1 MRPYCNKATKQKRD
15 GTESASRTKL
25 ERRAISGS
33 GPWHKAWLR
42 AYTKQIKPAKSEHP
56 INVTLKNPERHI
68 LAMQPDELEKF
79 AREWALLK
87 KGYFGVERF
96 SGPGDMGR
104 DVVGYL
110 TKAKHEGDW
119 HNYQCKQYGK
129 AVPLASGLGELGKI
143 LYFAQKGHFTAPT
156 RYFFV
161 APKGVVRP
169 LREFIAKPSQLK
181 KVLLETW
188 DDYCAKTIT
197 KKTVVALTTA
207 LEDFIGAWDF
217 SCVTVISVDEML
229 DDPAGKIIMA
239 KRFRE
244 DPDPAPKGIVPVNV
258 EDREMPYV
266 RQLLDAYGERDA
278 CNYPNHGDVKDHVDY
293 GPHLT
298 MQRERFFD
306 ADAFARFYRD
316 NTMSEEIDQL
326 REDIFHG
333 VADVH
338 GAKHDDS
345 LARAN
350 AVMSQAAALQPS
362 GVLSR
367 HARVPVK
374 QGICHHFANE
384 GILKWRK

>member
-1 MRPYCNKATKQKRD
+1 MPILQRI
-15 GTESASRTKL
+15 KL
-25 ERRAISGS
+25 AE
-33 GPWHKAWLR
+33 
-42 AYTKQIKPAKSEHP
+42 PAKHRRM
-56 INVTLKNPERHI
+56 TLIHPERHI
-68 LAMQPDELEKF
+68 LVMPSDELEKF

-129 AVPLASGLGELGKI
+129 AVPLGSGLGELGKI
-143 LYFAQKGHFTAPT
+143 LYFAHEGKFTAPT
-156 RYFFV
+156 KYFFV

-169 LREFIAKPSQLK
+169 LREYISKPSQLK
-181 KVLLETW
+181 KVLIDTW
-188 DDYCAKTIT
+188 DNYCAKTIT
-197 KKTVVALTTA
+197 KTAVVVLTPSLKT
-207 LEDFIGAWDF
+207 FIEAWDF
-217 SCVTVISVDEML
+217 SCVSVISVDDML
-229 DDPAGKIIMA
+229 GDPAGKIIMA
-239 KRFRE
+239 KRFKE
-244 DPDPAPKGIVPVNV
+244 NPEPAPKGVVPIDL

-266 RQLLDAYGERDA
+266 RQLLDAYGERDSCA
-278 CNYPNHGDVKDHVDY
+278 YADHREVKDHDDH
-293 GPHLT
+293 GPHLS

-306 ADAFARFYRD
+306 ADAFTRFYRD
-316 NTMSEEIDQL
+316 NTMSEEIDLL
-326 REDIFHG
+326 RDDIYHG
-333 VADVH
+333 VTDTH
-338 GAKHDDS
+338 TAKHDDS

-350 AVMSQAAALQPS
+350 AVMSQAANIQPS

-384 GILKWRK
+384 GKLKWRKK

>member
-1 MRPYCNKATKQKRD
+1 MTTIP
-15 GTESASRTKL
+15 S
-25 ERRAISGS
+25 ERLIIAM
-33 GPWHKAWLR
+33 
-42 AYTKQIKPAKSEHP
+42 PA
-56 INVTLKNPERHI
+56 
-68 LAMQPDELEKF
+68 DELEKF

-110 TKAKHEGDW
+110 TEEKHEGDW
-119 HNYQCKQYGK
+119 HNYQCKQYGR
-129 AVPLASGLGELGKI
+129 ALPLASGLAELGKI
-143 LYFAQKGHFTAPT
+143 LHYAHEGEFTAPT
-156 RYFFV
+156 KYFFV
-161 APKGVVRP
+161 APKGVVRT
-169 LREFIAKPSQLK
+169 LRGYISKPSQLK
-181 KVLLETW
+181 KALLDKW
-188 DDYCAKTIT
+188 NDYCAEAIT
-197 KKTVVALTTA
+197 KKQVIALSPS
-207 LEDFIGAWDF
+207 LRSFIEAWNF
-217 SCVTVISVDEML
+217 SCVSVISVDDML
-229 DDPAGKIIMA
+229 SDPAGKIIMA
-239 KRFRE
+239 KRFKE
-244 DPDPAPKGIVPVNV
+244 NPDPAPKGVVPALL

-278 CNYPNHGDVKDHVDY
+278 CDYANHDEVKDHEDH

-306 ADAFARFYRD
+306 ADAFTRFYRD
-316 NTMSEEIDQL
+316 NTMSEEIDLL

-338 GAKHDDS
+338 GEKHDDS
-345 LARAN
+345 LSRAN
-350 AVMSQAAALQPS
+350 AVMSQAAKIHPS

-384 GILKWRK
+384 RKLKWRKQ

>member
-1 MRPYCNKATKQKRD
+1 M
-15 GTESASRTKL
+15 
-25 ERRAISGS
+25 
-33 GPWHKAWLR
+33 
-42 AYTKQIKPAKSEHP
+42 
-56 INVTLKNPERHI
+56 TLKNPERHI
-68 LAMQPDELEKF
+68 LVMLPDELEKF

-143 LYFAQKGHFTAPT
+143 LHFAHEGHFTAPT
-156 RYFFV
+156 KYFFV

-169 LREFIAKPSQLK
+169 LREYISKPSQLRN
-181 KVLLETW
+181 LLIDKW
-188 DDYCAKTIT
+188 NDHCAKTIT
-197 KKTVVALTTA
+197 RKAVVTLTPSLKK
-207 LEDFIGAWDF
+207 FIEAWNF
-217 SCVTVISVDEML
+217 SCVSVISVDDML

-239 KRFRE
+239 KRFKE
-244 DPDPAPKGIVPVNV
+244 NPDPAPKGVVPVDL

-266 RQLLDAYGERDA
+266 RQLLDAYGERDSCSYA
-278 CNYPNHGDVKDHVDY
+278 SHGDVKDHDDH

-306 ADAFARFYRD
+306 ADAFTRFYRD
-316 NTMSEEIDQL
+316 NTMSEEIDLL
-326 REDIFHG
+326 RDDILHG
-333 VADVH
+333 VADTH

-345 LARAN
+345 LSRAN
-350 AVMSQAAALQPS
+350 AVMSQAATLHPS

-367 HARVPVK
+367 HARIPVK

-384 GILKWRK
+384 GKLKWRKK